1 LSSLDAP
8 QGSTAWFA
16 AKLGKVSS
24 SGIYAVLSKGR
35 NGGIPLTR
43 NSYMDDLI
51 SERIL
56 GRTVVSFSNDAIEWG
71 SQCEAEARTFYEL
84 TRNVDVQQVGFKDH
98 PTIPMSGASLD
109 GLVGDEGFVEIKCPN
124 SGTHLETWRKNA
136 VPPKY
141 IKQILWQ
148 AACRPARNWC
158 DFISYDPRA
167 ADRTKRIFV
176 KSVEI
181 DRNEVEKLEDA
192 VRQFLADME
201 PVEARVRAFHRRAA
215 A

>member
-1 LSSLDAP
+1 VI
-8 QGSTAWFA
+8 QGSPEWFA

-24 SGIYAVLSKGR
+24 SGISAVLSKGR

-51 SERIL
+51 AERML
-56 GRTVVSFSNDAIEWG
+56 GRTIGSFENEAMQWG
-71 SQCEAEARTFYEL
+71 SACEAEARTFYEL
-84 TRNVDVQQVGFKDH
+84 TRNVDVQQVGFIDH
-98 PTIPMSGASLD
+98 PTIPMAGSSPD
-109 GLVGDEGFVEIKCPN
+109 GLIGDDGFIEAKCPN
-124 SGTHLETWRKNA
+124 TETHLFTMRKNA

-148 AACRPARNWC
+148 ASTLPDRKFC
-158 DFISYDPRA
+158 DFISYDPRLE
-167 ADRTKRIFV
+167 DRSKRLFV
-176 KSVEI
+176 KRVII
-181 DRNEVEKLEDA
+181 DRVEVSRLEDA